1 MKKTQSSKQF
11 TNFIQF
17 IQSDL
22 NQQKMNFLIFP
33 LVTVCF
39 AFLVVQVETRYK
51 IQSNDIAGIEAEIF
65 QQCPQLLS
73 QNILLEYKKTLYD
86 ATNFKLLEFS
96 FVLNF
101 IRFVEINDL
110 TKTFTI
116 YARILLSW
124 TFHFPNCDFEQP
136 DLFKNMTKVDP
147 NFKLMDTPLLVKR
160 KGAWVPDLTHAN
172 AVEYSQPLS
181 E

>member
-1 MKKTQSSKQF
+1 
-11 TNFIQF
+11 
-17 IQSDL
+17 
-22 NQQKMNFLIFP
+22 MNFFIFP
-33 LVTVCF
+33 LVPTVCF
-39 AFLVVQVETRYK
+39 SFLVVQVETKYK

-73 QNILLEYKKTLYD
+73 QNILLEYKKARHD
-86 ATNFKLLEFS
+86 ASNFTDDKLLEFD

-116 YARILLSW
+116 YARILISW
-124 TFHFPNCDFEQP
+124 TFDFPNCDFEQP
-136 DLFKNMTKVDP
+136 DLFKNMTKFDP

-160 KGAWVPDLTHAN
+160 KNVWVPDLTHAN
-172 AVEYSQPLS
+172 AVEYSQPMS
-181 E
+181 K